1 MSFCPQCGRPRGANA
16 RFCGGC
22 GTEFGQRAAS
32 GEAAHTAADPDEPAS
47 EPADQTGEPKRLDT
61 PAEPIRLDMPAA
73 QTRLDAAGAEPRAAP
88 TLLDVPTE
96 QTGVD
101 TAGEQ
106 AGGEQAALDA
116 VAGQSPA
123 EQTSLDVPLDQTRWD
138 SPADLARFADTE
150 YAEPAGA
157 AGYSPFAPPAQSTP
171 PQPAPPPSVPAQA
184 GPAYPPPVVPGQR
197 SGGRGTAILVV
208 VVVLVALGAGGGAY
222 ALTRSQGG
230 ASPQSQGSP
239 TGTAQ
244 ASTGAPTV
252 QASTS
257 PTVDASASPTASP
270 SVSVTPSPTRTGT
283 VRVAAAAAG
292 DPAEPQAEAYLNRY
306 FAAINSR
313 NYDAYQSL
321 LDAQEQ
327 QGNSRSTFESGY
339 ATTKDS
345 NEVLGGIEHT
355 GGGRL
360 TANVSFTSKQNPANS
375 VDGSACNNWQISLY
389 LVPYGTRYVMTAAP
403 GDYHAVHSDC

>member
-1 MSFCPQCGRPRGANA
+1 
-16 RFCGGC
+16 
-22 GTEFGQRAAS
+22 
-32 GEAAHTAADPDEPAS
+32 
-47 EPADQTGEPKRLDT
+47 
-61 PAEPIRLDMPAA
+61 
-73 QTRLDAAGAEPRAAP
+73 
-88 TLLDVPTE
+88 
-96 QTGVD
+96 
-101 TAGEQ
+101 
-106 AGGEQAALDA
+106 
-116 VAGQSPA
+116 
-123 EQTSLDVPLDQTRWD
+123 
-138 SPADLARFADTE
+138 
-150 YAEPAGA
+150 
-157 AGYSPFAPPAQSTP
+157 
-171 PQPAPPPSVPAQA
+171 
-184 GPAYPPPVVPGQR
+184 
-197 SGGRGTAILVV
+197 
-208 VVVLVALGAGGGAY
+208 VVVLVALGAGGGTY

-230 ASPQSQGSP
+230 TSPQSQGGS
-239 TGTAQ
+239 TGTAP
-244 ASTGAPTV
+244 AT
-252 QASTS
+252 TS
-257 PTVDASASPTASP
+257 PTAQPPTSPTAVISP
-270 SVSVTPSPTRTGT
+270 SPTVSPTVSVTPSPTRTGT

-292 DPAEPQAEAYLNRY
+292 DPAEPQVEAYLNRY

-345 NEVLGGIEHT
+345 NEVLTGIEHT